1 MLRIK
6 FIVKEAPN
14 YSKECWVPYRW
25 VDDWDTLN
33 EYARGVGLYLTF
45 KPAEFRALAVLQYIP
60 KVEEFILSL
69 RKQLGI
75 PEDSYGYHAY
85 LTSAMHHLKENPR
98 GGKWN
103 KDFSPNSRRILFQ
116 KAAKLPFFFKA
127 FTHTGYTNLG
137 LLVFYGVLEP
147 VRASD
152 LIFDSVLRTKGEFQP
167 VYQGVFLG
175 IQTQISVTKLVA
187 EIKRL
192 YKMHKDYFAHLPSY
206 DFPTVSWNAY
216 QGIVEHENGKS
227 YVKIAEELYAG
238 EDVVRIQAKKAL
250 EEVEKFFFGKAW
262 KKGQKLKKRNKIN
275 R

>member
-14 YSKECWVPYRW
+14 YSKECWVPLRW
-25 VDDWDTLN
+25 VDEQERLM
-33 EYARGVGLYLTF
+33 EYAKSSGIYLTF
-45 KPAEFRALAVLQYIP
+45 KPSEFRALATLQYIHQ
-60 KVEEFILSL
+60 VEEFILSL
-69 RKQLGI
+69 RKKLGI
-75 PEDSYGYHAY
+75 PEDSYGYQAY
-85 LTSAMHHLKENPR
+85 FTSAIRHLKENPR

-103 KDFSPNSRRILFQ
+103 KDFPPNLRRVLFQ
-116 KAAKLPFFFKA
+116 KVAKLPFFFKA
-127 FTHTGYTNLG
+127 FTHTGYTNFG
-137 LLVFYGVLEP
+137 LLVLYGVLEP
-147 VRASD
+147 VRVSD
-152 LIFDSVLRTKGEFQP
+152 LIFDNVLRTKGEFQP

-192 YKMHKDYFAHLPSY
+192 YKMHKDYFARLPSY
-206 DFPTVSWNAY
+206 EFPTVSWNAY

-227 YVKIAEELYAG
+227 YVEIAAKSGAG

-250 EEVEKFFFGKAW
+250 EEVEKFFFGKPW
-262 KKGQKLKKRNKIN
+262 KKGVMLKKRKKTN

>member
-25 VDDWDTLN
+25 VDDWDSLN
-33 EYARGVGLYLTF
+33 EYARVAGLYLTF

-75 PEDSYGYHAY
+75 PKDSYGYQAY
-85 LTSAMHHLKENPR
+85 LTSAMHHLKENPL

-103 KDFSPNSRRILFQ
+103 KDFSPNSRGILFQ

-227 YVKIAEELYAG
+227 YVKIAEELHAG

-250 EEVEKFFFGKAW
+250 EEVEKFFFGKPW
-262 KKGQKLKKRNKIN
+262 KKGVILKKRKKTS